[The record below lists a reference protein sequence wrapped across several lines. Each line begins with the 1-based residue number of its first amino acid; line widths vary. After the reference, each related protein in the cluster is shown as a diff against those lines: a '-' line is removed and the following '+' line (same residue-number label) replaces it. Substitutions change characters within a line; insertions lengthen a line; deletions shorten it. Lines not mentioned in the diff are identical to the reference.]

1 MSMICALVSIF
12 SMMFRTLPQWQVAT
26 LVIRSVKPANNATL
40 FPPQVELVSMQE
52 SEAFEI
58 IDTVCNVLFTLE
70 FLIRLAC
77 CPRLSSF
84 VSSSVNIID
93 FVALISFYADL
104 AFWVLGTSVNNKH
117 NMAFITE
124 KQTEINLFSD
134 CDVFYVGEISL
145 KRRATSR

>member
-26 LVIRSVKPANNATL
+26 LVTRSVQPAHNSTL
-40 FPPQVELVSMQE
+40 FPPQIELVSMQE

-77 CPRLSSF
+77 CPRLRSF

-104 AFWVLGTSVNNKH
+104 TFWVLGT
-117 NMAFITE
+117 
-124 KQTEINLFSD
+124 
-134 CDVFYVGEISL
+134 
-145 KRRATSR
+145 

>member
-26 LVIRSVKPANNATL
+26 LVTRSVQPAHNSTL
-40 FPPQVELVSMQE
+40 FPPQIELVSMQE

-77 CPRLSSF
+77 CPRLRSF

-104 AFWVLGTSVNNKH
+104 AFWVLGTSVN
-117 NMAFITE
+117 ITHGIYYR
-124 KQTEINLFSD
+124 QTDRERK
-134 CDVFYVGEISL
+134 GE
-145 KRRATSR
+145 T

>member
-26 LVIRSVKPANNATL
+26 LVIRSVKPAHNATL

-70 FLIRLAC
+70 FLIRLVC